1 MKVKVT
7 EAFIDKRTGKN
18 HEVGEIFEADEKRIK
33 EIQLVKASLIKVMKK
48 APTESPAEAEDKK
61 TEKKGR

>member
-33 EIQLVKASLIKVMKK
+33 EIQSVKASLIKVMKK
-48 APTESPAEAEDKK
+48 APTEAPAEAEDKK